1 MRGQHSGVHS
11 ANRYVSAAVP
21 GGKPICEKIRFR
33 NWARFCEPVGADS
46 IYDIDNFNWT
56 RRLARPRVM
65 LGRNAPHQP
74 ARMCGFAREKKIERT
89 SSSKT

>member
-33 NWARFCEPVGADS
+33 NWARFCEPVGANF
-46 IYDIDNFNWT
+46 IYDIDNLNWT
-56 RRLARPRVM
+56 RWLARPRVI
-65 LGRNAPHQP
+65 LGEMRLTGQQV
-74 ARMCGFAREKKIERT
+74 CVVFRERRK
-89 SSSKT
+89 